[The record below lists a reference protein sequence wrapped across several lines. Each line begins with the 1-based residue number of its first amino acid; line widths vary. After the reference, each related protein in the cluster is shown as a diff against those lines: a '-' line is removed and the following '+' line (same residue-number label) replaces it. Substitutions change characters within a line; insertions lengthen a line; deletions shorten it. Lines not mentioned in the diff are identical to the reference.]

1 MSEYRAAIGRFA
13 DIAKKASCSGKRKWK
28 RPKLANMGKIKSE
41 ETHLEKQKPIKSR
54 RSQSLGSEKS
64 EAPSCDL
71 GRRSR
76 SLRNQTEAK
85 SPDSPSSAVRME
97 SPNPNQRRQEKV
109 KKINDGIFK
118 TACISCKTDLFDQL
132 RKRGRAAKT
141 LKNNVCPHANKKQRA
156 ADCSTEEQNV
166 KLFACFAISVWFTL
180 ERAVAAI
187 VQMLLVRSGIE
198 TNPGPT
204 NENNPDH
211 HSSFETKPG
220 PANENNSICCN
231 ASQHFNRVKKTIA
244 KTQKNFESKV
254 LPDSLSKKVIEIE
267 ETGMQSANVTFY
279 TNF

>member
-13 DIAKKASCSGKRKWK
+13 GIAKKASCSGKRKWK

-54 RSQSLGSEKS
+54 RSRSLGSKKS

-71 GRRSR
+71 GRRSG

-85 SPDSPSSAVRME
+85 SPDSPGSAVRVE
-97 SPNPNQRRQEKV
+97 SPNPNQRRQEKA

-118 TACISCKTDLFDQL
+118 TACISCKTDWFDQL

-141 LKNNVCPHANKKQRA
+141 LKNNVCPHANKNQRA
-156 ADCSTEEQNV
+156 ADCRTEEQKV

-180 ERAVAAI
+180 ERAVTAI

-204 NENNPDH
+204 NESNSDN
-211 HSSFETKPG
+211 SSNETKAG
-220 PANENNSICCN
+220 PTNENNTICCN
-231 ASQHFNRVKKTIA
+231 ASQHFNRVKNRIA

-254 LPDSLSKKVIEIE
+254 LPDTLSKKVIEIE
-267 ETGMQSANVTFY
+267 ETGMQSVNVTF
-279 TNF
+279 